1 MSENYELPEGCYS
14 LSEDFLFD
22 GLSLP
27 FELNYNINIM
37 SLEQYEDIIDGW
49 NKILYTNHYK
59 IHAREIIES
68 RYPSGNYDH
77 IPGMDEVFETMI
89 SNLQVTPLEEYE
101 ARGLKNNNI
110 GSHINGEN
118 TNILEFEKSE

>member
-1 MSENYELPEGCYS
+1 MSENYE

-27 FELNYNINIM
+27 FEINYNINIM

-68 RYPSGNYDH
+68 RYPRGNYDH

-110 GSHINGEN
+110 VSHINGEN